1 MEILDY
7 REGLS
12 MEEIQKMQK
21 DLDDLIALV
30 EHTNEILTYKIKANR
45 SIFTSFVKSLLVVNN
60 QALGSMLKY
69 HHLLD
74 KSLQDYLQGSPAK
87 RQS

>member
-1 MEILDY
+1 MEIIDY
-7 REGLS
+7 KEGIT
-12 MEEIQKMQK
+12 MEEILKMYK
-21 DLDDLIALV
+21 DLDDIIALV

-45 SIFTSFVKSLLVVNN
+45 SIFTSFVKSMLVVNN
-60 QALGSMLKY
+60 QALGSMLKF

-74 KSLQDYLQGSPAK
+74 KSLQDYLNGSPAK